1 MLVGRG
7 STKRSGSNSRQ
18 QQITHTK
25 TRVGGGGGMCFS
37 HQKQRF
43 IYSSALPG
51 KCDRFHEEHSGFNVL
66 FKCIQQKVEA
76 FRIY

>member
-1 MLVGRG
+1 MLGEGLQRDQDLTQG
-7 STKRSGSNSRQ
+7 NSKSHTQKREWG
-18 QQITHTK
+18 
-25 TRVGGGGGMCFS
+25 VGGGMCFS

>member
-1 MLVGRG
+1 MLGEGLQRDQDLTQG
-7 STKRSGSNSRQ
+7 NSKSHTQKREWG
-18 QQITHTK
+18 
-25 TRVGGGGGMCFS
+25 VGGMCFS